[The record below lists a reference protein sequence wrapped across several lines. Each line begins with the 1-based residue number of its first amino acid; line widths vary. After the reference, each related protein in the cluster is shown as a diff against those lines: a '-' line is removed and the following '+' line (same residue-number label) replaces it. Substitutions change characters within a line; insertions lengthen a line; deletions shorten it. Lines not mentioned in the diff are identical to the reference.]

1 MDFAMLFSVVVVDD
15 MICSKESLAYLSQRI
30 LDNFR
35 DEVSYKK
42 QQQAKTKIISPYLY
56 RRTMQR
62 AWLLASSA
70 ASTASTA
77 RASAANA
84 VAAAASWFGD
94 GTCPGFQLQGT
105 TMGGCKLRTRW
116 SFQIKI

>member
-1 MDFAMLFSVVVVDD
+1 MDFAMLFSMVVVDD

-42 QQQAKTKIISPYLY
+42 QQQAKTKRISPYLY
-56 RRTMQR
+56 RRKMQR

-70 ASTASTA
+70 ASTA
-77 RASAANA
+77 RASA
-84 VAAAASWFGD
+84 VAAAASWFD
-94 GTCPGFQLQGT
+94 VFQLQGT
-105 TMGGCKLRTRW
+105 TMGGGKLRTRW
-116 SFQIKI
+116 RWQIKI